1 VSDTPLGTAANQTQA
16 LQWGVAARSLDGGG
30 SSGDAYL
37 VTSHP
42 KGMLVV
48 VIDALG
54 HGPEAAAPA
63 ALAAAEVAKR
73 PHESLPIIVQR
84 CHEALLTTR
93 GVVMSLASFD
103 FAERAMTWVG
113 IGDVAGVLVFGD
125 PTANPSHT
133 VLVHRGGIVGGRLPQ
148 QRPWV
153 IPLSDGDTLIFATD
167 GVQPGFEA
175 GLVLHADPSRT
186 ANAILEKHSKGTDD
200 ALVLV
205 ARFGA
210 ARVRVS

>member
-1 VSDTPLGTAANQTQA
+1 MSVASTPSQA
-16 LQWGVAARSLDGGG
+16 LQWGVAARSLDGSG

-42 KGMLVV
+42 KGMLVA

-63 ALAAAEVAKR
+63 AIAAAEVAKR
-73 PHESLPIIVQR
+73 PQDPLPVIVQR
-84 CHEALLTTR
+84 CHEALIATR

-103 FAERAMTWVG
+103 FTERSMTWLG
-113 IGDVAGVLVFGD
+113 IGDVAGVLAFGD
-125 PTANPSHT
+125 PAMNPSYT
-133 VLVHRGGIVGGRLPQ
+133 VLVHRGGIVGGRLPH

-153 IPLSDGDTLIFATD
+153 IPLNEGDTLIFATD
-167 GVQPGFEA
+167 GVVPGFEV

-205 ARFGA
+205 ARFGVA
-210 ARVRVS
+210 KPRVVT